1 MTAAAEG
8 MTAEPFPPLLR
19 RSPVALDARPL
30 ATESRGGWRVVTR
43 YADEDRGPWLVD
55 LSHRARWDVQDRD
68 VGAAGPVAPAVPATP
83 GEVAVHR
90 GLMVNR
96 MNQTQAAIW
105 HVGPGPAP
113 TTPARVSC
121 TETTDSHAWLA
132 VLGERAPAVMERVTT
147 LDLFPPGR
155 QGPFLTQGPVLH
167 IPCQIVTWAAD
178 VVLIA
183 VSRGYGQTF
192 ADALLDAARDV
203 RLRPGGERVFT
214 RRAAELGRP

>member
-1 MTAAAEG
+1 MI
-8 MTAEPFPPLLR
+8 AEPFPPLTR
-19 RSPVALDARPL
+19 RSPVAFDARPL
-30 ATESRGGWRVVTR
+30 ATESRDGWRVVTR

-68 VGAAGPVAPAVPATP
+68 VAASGPVAPAVPATP
-83 GEVAVHR
+83 GEVTIHR

-113 TTPARVSC
+113 TTPARVSY
-121 TETTDSHAWLA
+121 TETTDSHCWLA
-132 VLGERAPAVMERVTT
+132 VLGERAPAVLERVTD

-155 QGPFLTQGPVLH
+155 PGPFLTQGPVMH
-167 IPCQIVTWAAD
+167 IPCQIVTWAPD

-183 VSRGYGQTF
+183 LSRGYGQTF
-192 ADALLDAARDV
+192 ADALLHAARDV
-203 RLRPGGERVFT
+203 GLRPGGESVFT
-214 RRAAELGRP
+214 RRAVELGRP